1 MPTPA
6 NPMEFRD
13 AVEWARRRGVLPT
26 TLSTRDLES
35 LPAEI
40 RRLAFFSSK
49 VAEAGLLQDMQDNLA
64 ELVRGVSDGPGQGL
78 DQATVRLRLKQL
90 LERSGYRPETGTQ
103 GSIQDLRTDARLN
116 LIIETQ
122 ARMAQGYGQWTRTNS
137 DGARLAFPAQEL
149 VRLFQRR
156 VPRGFEVHKGQIVE
170 RDPQYW
176 QNRWKAA
183 GGEIYEGRMI
193 ALKDSPVW
201 AEISRFG
208 TPWPPFD
215 FNSGMGVK
223 NVGRREAVRL
233 GLIEPSSRVSD
244 PRDQYG
250 VDSGLSASAG
260 NFDAALLQRLQD
272 ALQEG
277 LNQEFT
283 LNADGILEAV

>member
-1 MPTPA
+1 
-6 NPMEFRD
+6 MEFRD

-26 TLSTRDLES
+26 TLSTQDLES

-90 LERSGYRPETGTQ
+90 LERSGYRPDSGTQ

-156 VPRGFEVHKGQIVE
+156 VPRGFEVRKGQIVE

-233 GLIEPSSRVSD
+233 GLIEQASRVSD
-244 PRDQYG
+244 PREQYG

-272 ALQEG
+272 ALQDG

>member
-1 MPTPA
+1 
-6 NPMEFRD
+6 MEFRD

-26 TLSTRDLES
+26 TLSTQDLES

-90 LERSGYRPETGTQ
+90 LERSGYRPELGTQ

-156 VPRGFEVHKGQIVE
+156 VPRGFEVRKGQIVE

-233 GLIEPSSRVSD
+233 GLIEQASRVSD
-244 PRDQYG
+244 PREQYG

>member
-1 MPTPA
+1 
-6 NPMEFRD
+6 MEFRD

-26 TLSTRDLES
+26 TLSTQDLET

-90 LERSGYRPETGTQ
+90 LERSGYRPESGTQ

-156 VPRGFEVHKGQIVE
+156 VPRGFEIRKGQIVE

-244 PRDQYG
+244 PREQYG

-272 ALQEG
+272 ALQDG
-277 LNQEFT
+277 LNQEFAI
-283 LNADGILEAV
+283 NADGILEAV